1 MGYSMSYIPSRT
13 ALEARNRIGE
23 IAEAMQ
29 ALHDEATDEALDERQ
44 EQCFNSLDGELTFRQ
59 QELSRFERS
68 DNLIRSRAANPGVIK
83 VGDTEHLND
92 IDLRYASRQTV
103 RDGVMRVLDS
113 REARHMSAESKG
125 SVERLVES
133 HTDDIDGD
141 KLGRHILATSRPEYL
156 SAFMRAAADPYTPA
170 HTPEE
175 AAAIRE
181 VRALAIGGPGTGGF
195 AVPAVLDPTIILT
208 GQGSPNSI
216 YNLARVETITTDR
229 WTGLSSA
236 GMSWSFKA
244 EAAEAADNSPT
255 VAQPEIIARRA
266 DGFIPFSVEVEM
278 DWVNFAKSIGDLIS
292 EGYNELLA
300 QKLTTGTSGS
310 GEPDGLIAQLVSST
324 SPAPLVVTTA
334 GTLGA
339 NSIYSLWKSLP
350 ARFRAAPGCAW
361 MSSTDVENTI
371 RQLGTT
377 DPNFTVDL
385 TQGGIPTLFS
395 RPLAENEYM
404 PDLPTGTNAGAIL
417 AVGDFKGYLVA
428 QRAGMQIETV
438 PHLFGSNRR
447 PTGQRGL
454 FAWSR
459 IGAGVISPNA
469 FRVLVNKTS

>member
-1 MGYSMSYIPSRT
+1 MSYIPSRT
-13 ALEARNRIGE
+13 ALETRNRIGE
-23 IAEAMQ
+23 ISEAMQ
-29 ALHDEATDEALDERQ
+29 ALHDEATDQALDERQ
-44 EQCFNSLDGELTFRQ
+44 QQVWEALDAELDFRDR
-59 QELSRFERS
+59 ELSSFERS
-68 DNLIRSRAANPGVIK
+68 ENLTRSRAAHPGVIK
-83 VGDTEHLND
+83 MGTTDSLND
-92 IDLRYASRQTV
+92 IDLRHASRQTV
-103 RDGVMRVLDS
+103 RDGVLRVLDS
-113 REARHMSAESKG
+113 RDARHLDGDARG
-125 SVERLVES
+125 HVERLVES
-133 HTDDIDGD
+133 RTDDIDGD
-141 KLGRHILATSRPEYL
+141 RLGRHILASSRPEYL
-156 SAFMRAAADPYTPA
+156 SAFMRAAADPAAPA
-170 HTPEE
+170 FTAAE

-181 VRALAIGGPGTGGF
+181 VRALAIGGPGTGGY
-195 AVPAVLDPTIILT
+195 AVPGIIDPTIVLT
-208 GQGSPNSI
+208 AQGSPNSI

-236 GMSWSFKA
+236 GMSWQFHA
-244 EAAEAADNSPT
+244 EAAEATDNSPT
-255 VAQPEIIARRA
+255 IAQPEIIARRA

-278 DWVNFAKSIGDLIS
+278 DWVNFARSMGELVS

-300 QKLTTGTSGS
+300 QKLTVGTNGS
-310 GEPDGLIAQLVSST
+310 GEPDGLIAQLVAST
-324 SPAPLVVTTA
+324 SPAPLVVPTA

-339 NSIYSLWKSLP
+339 NSVYSLWKALP
-350 ARFRAAPGCAW
+350 ARFRAAPGCAF
-361 MSSTDVENTI
+361 MASTDVENTI

-395 RPLAENEYM
+395 RAFSENEYM

-428 QRAGMQIETV
+428 QRAGMQIEAV

-459 IGAGVISPNA
+459 VGAGVINANA

>member
-1 MGYSMSYIPSRT
+1 MSHEHIPSLT
-13 ALEARNRIGE
+13 ALEARNRISE
-23 IAEAMQ
+23 IARKMQ
-29 ALHDEATDEALDERQ
+29 ALHGEATGQALDEQQ
-44 EQCFNSLDGELTFRQ
+44 EKRFNDLDDELSFRQ
-59 QELSRFERS
+59 VELSRLERS
-68 DNLIRSRAANPGVIK
+68 ERLTRSRAANPGVLK
-83 VGDTEHLND
+83 VGNNESLND
-92 IDLRYASRQTV
+92 IDLRHASRQTV

-113 REARHMSAESKG
+113 RDARHLDGDARG
-125 SVERLVES
+125 HVERLVES
-133 HTDDIDGD
+133 RTDDIDGD
-141 KLGRHILATSRPEYL
+141 RLGRHILATSRPEYL
-156 SAFMRAAADPYTPA
+156 SAFMRAAADPYAPA
-170 HTPEE
+170 HTAEE
-175 AAAIRE
+175 TAAIRE

-195 AVPAVLDPTIILT
+195 AVPAILDPTIVLT
-208 GQGSPNSI
+208 AQGSPNSI

-229 WTGLSSA
+229 WTGISSA
-236 GMSWSFKA
+236 GMSWQFHA
-244 EAAEAADNSPT
+244 EAAEAADNAPT
-255 VAQPEIIARRA
+255 IAQPEIIARRA

-278 DWVNFAKSIGDLIS
+278 DWVNFARSMGDLIA

-300 QKLTTGTSGS
+300 QKLTVGTNGS
-310 GEPDGLIAQLVSST
+310 GEPDGLIAQLVAST

-334 GTLGA
+334 GVLGA

-350 ARFRAAPGCAW
+350 ARFRAAPGCAF

-395 RPLAENEYM
+395 RAFVENEYM
-404 PDLPTGTNAGAIL
+404 PDMPTGTNAGAIL

-459 IGAGVISPNA
+459 IGAGVINSNA
-469 FRVLVNKTS
+469 FRLLVNKTS